1 MKYWI
6 QLTSF
11 KFCWRIREK
20 RSVSWWFFSP
30 LWIRAESSYYKS
42 GRLKMQLLP
51 LVICQLLINLNG
63 LPLSPGFHLQTI
75 DWKSA
80 TGWRFVERKRRGKK
94 KREDNQRKLGWK
106 RMWFVFFP
114 QDLHL
119 CFHTWAY
126 DLRKTCGKIKFLKWK
141 VSPLIKESS

>member
-6 QLTSF
+6 PLTSF

-30 LWIRAESSYYKS
+30 LWIRAEVSCYKS

-51 LVICQLLINLNG
+51 LVICQLLVNLNG

-80 TGWRFVERKRRGKK
+80 TGWRFVERKRRGEKTGGQPEK
-94 KREDNQRKLGWK
+94 IRVETDVIC
-106 RMWFVFFP
+106 FFFP